1 MRSQLRIKPPYELV
15 VKITTSSM
23 LKFLLA
29 VSVSIIKFTKLPIIE
44 MEFKVLK
51 HLYNFPS
58 PNVRII
64 ELEDEI
70 I

>member
-1 MRSQLRIKPPYELV
+1 MRSQLRIKPPCELV

-23 LKFLLA
+23 LKFLL
-29 VSVSIIKFTKLPIIE
+29 VESVSIIKFTKLLIIK

-51 HLYNFPS
+51 HLYIFPS
-58 PNVRII
+58 PNIRII